1 MILKCF
7 VAWQS
12 ILESVANAPSQ
23 AHLQG
28 TQSRHTKA
36 NLAKEPALCQR
47 FRDTPCH
54 GGHRHSIQ
62 VTKTKGEHITGSL
75 LLCWLTKI
83 FSTLY
88 RYQPI
93 SSRRNSISFC
103 CYLHHQFFNRQRLRA
118 GHYKIPAQ
126 QQALAV
132 VRHPIDSRFHT
143 CKNIDPWQ
151 LTDPN
156 KLKIRSSDLYLYL
169 L

>member
-1 MILKCF
+1 MQVVKL
-7 VAWQS
+7 AD
-12 ILESVANAPSQ
+12 APSQ

-36 NLAKEPALCQR
+36 NLAKEPALFLR

-54 GGHRHSIQ
+54 GGHRLSIQ

-75 LLCWLTKI
+75 LLCWQTNI
-83 FSTLY
+83 FSASY

-103 CYLHHQFFNRQRLRA
+103 CYLHHQFFNQQRLRA

-126 QQALAV
+126 QQALSV
-132 VRHPIDSRFHT
+132 GR
-143 CKNIDPWQ
+143 NIKQ
-151 LTDPN
+151 SLSHCTN
-156 KLKIRSSDLYLYL
+156 
-169 L
+169 